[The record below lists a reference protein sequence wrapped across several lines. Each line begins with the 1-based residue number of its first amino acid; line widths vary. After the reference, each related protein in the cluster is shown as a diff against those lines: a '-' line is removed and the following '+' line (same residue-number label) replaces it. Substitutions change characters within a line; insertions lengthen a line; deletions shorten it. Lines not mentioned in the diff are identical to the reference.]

1 MEAIGDLI
9 RSTTV
14 LELGPLPAPRL
25 PRSATVAQGLQH
37 LVRARRGA
45 VVIVDGLQPVGIFT
59 ERDVLVRLAQGEL
72 GARGEA
78 GQRPLA
84 GLMSRPVV
92 TVRRQ
97 ATLQEVIAVMHGAR
111 HRHLVVVDRS
121 GELRGLLTSSDL
133 VQYLAD
139 LFPEDVVNLPPRLHQ
154 RLDRADGA

>member
-1 MEAIGDLI
+1 VQAIADLI

-25 PRSATVAQGLQH
+25 PRTATVAQGLQH

-45 VVIVDGLQPVGIFT
+45 VVIVDGMQPVGIFT
-59 ERDVLVRLAQGEL
+59 ERDVLVRLADGDL
-72 GARGEA
+72 GARGPT

-84 GLMSRPVV
+84 ELMSEPVV

-97 ATLQEVIAVMHGAR
+97 STLQDTIALMHRAR
-111 HRHLVVVDRS
+111 HRHLVVVDRH

-154 RLDRADGA
+154 RLDRPHGA